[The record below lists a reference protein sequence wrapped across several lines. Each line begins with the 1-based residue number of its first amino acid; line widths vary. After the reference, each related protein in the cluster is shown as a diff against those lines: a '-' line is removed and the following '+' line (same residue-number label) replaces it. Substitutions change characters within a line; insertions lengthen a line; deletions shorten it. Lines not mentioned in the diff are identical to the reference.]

1 MPYNGRLLHASMCT
15 VQYGTVLGLTTL
27 LELDDT
33 EEADG
38 TAEDATLREVM
49 QQALQLEVE
58 HPGQYVRSVFGPLT
72 RQEGPSDLVPRRV
85 ARHRDEQRRLAHAPD
100 DRHAVQVPA

>member
-1 MPYNGRLLHASMCT
+1 MDGYCMQAC

-49 QQALQLEVE
+49 
-58 HPGQYVRSVFGPLT
+58 
-72 RQEGPSDLVPRRV
+72 
-85 ARHRDEQRRLAHAPD
+85 
-100 DRHAVQVPA
+100 